1 MSRDTFEPFT
11 LRRARPSDI
20 AALVR
25 VGMSAFRAPTTEERW
40 TRYYAEN
47 PHLPPERVLVAERA
61 QSVLGSAALLDLR
74 MAVDGRMVPVDGVA
88 AVAVH
93 PAARRQGVA
102 DGLMRECLL
111 DARRRAVPYSLL
123 YAFRGSF
130 YRRFGYAPVELGHIV
145 QTRPRDLPDSP
156 QRAHVRPYAAADRTA
171 VERCYRAGVGRRTG
185 PLERSDK
192 WWEWRVLRE
201 GQDRVV
207 YAAPRTGKVEG
218 YALAMLI
225 ESAPLGERRLG
236 VQELVALNP
245 RALRGLLGW
254 LASLGDEFSLVE
266 MHVPREESWAPFLR
280 DPNYE
285 LASALQQQQTPAG
298 YLGWGAMAR
307 VTHLE
312 RALATRR
319 GRPVRGSVTFE
330 LDDPLIAENR
340 APVTV
345 RFGGPRP
352 VVRAGAHARSR
363 VRAPI
368 GVFAQVWLGAVAAT
382 QARRFGMLEAS
393 AETARLLDAACF
405 GPAPHLGSLNEF

>member
-1 MSRDTFEPFT
+1 MSRDRFEPFT
-11 LRRARPSDI
+11 LRPARRTDLAS
-20 AALVR
+20 LVQ
-25 VGMSAFRAPTTEERW
+25 VGISAFRAPTTEERW
-40 TRYYAEN
+40 TRYYADN
-47 PHLPPERVLVAERA
+47 PHLPPERVVVAERA
-61 QSVLGSAALLDLR
+61 ASLLGSAAMLDLR
-74 MAVDGRMVPVDGVA
+74 LAVDGRMTPVDGVA

-102 DGLMRECLL
+102 EGLMHECLL
-111 DARRRAVPYSLL
+111 DARQRRTPYSFL

-130 YRRFGYAPVELGHIV
+130 YRRFGYAPVEMGHVV
-145 QTRPRDLPDSP
+145 QARPRDLPDSP
-156 QRAHVRPYAAADRTA
+156 WRAHVRPYAAADLPA
-171 VERCYRAGVGRRTG
+171 VQRCYRAGVGRRTG
-185 PLERSDK
+185 PLERSEK

-207 YAAPRTGKVEG
+207 YTAPDTDRVEG

-245 RALRGLLGW
+245 RALRGLIGW
-254 LASLGDEFSLVE
+254 LASLGDEFSLIE
-266 MHVPREESWAPFLR
+266 MHVPPEASWAPFLR

-285 LASALQQQQTPAG
+285 LATAAHQQQTPAG

-312 RALATRR
+312 RALGTRR
-319 GRPVRGSVTFE
+319 GRPVRGAVTFE
-330 LDDPLIAENR
+330 LDDPLIPENR

-345 RFGGPRP
+345 RFGGPRLT
-352 VVRAGAHARSR
+352 VRAGAHSRSR

-368 GVFAQVWLGAVAAT
+368 DVFAQVWLGAVAAT
-382 QARRFGMLEAS
+382 HARRFGMLEAS
-393 AETARLLDAACF
+393 EEAARLLDAACF
-405 GPAPHLGSLNEF
+405 GPAPHLGTLNEF